1 MQHLNKWTGRSLIKS
16 NGLKIINNPIELE
29 YEIGFHS
36 YLIRMEKTCYCA
48 TRGFGRI
55 NFDTNNSNSK
65 NEWEKNH
72 KLICSRHEIS
82 GIILKF
88 LK

>member
-1 MQHLNKWTGRSLIKS
+1 MQNLNKWTGRNLIQS
-16 NGLKIINNPIELE
+16 DGLKIINNPIELE
-29 YEIGFHS
+29 YKIGFHY
-36 YLIRMEKTCYCA
+36 YLILMNKTCYCS

-55 NFDTNNSNSK
+55 RFDANNSNCK
-65 NEWEKNH
+65 NDWEQNH

-82 GIILKF
+82 GTILKF

>member
-1 MQHLNKWTGRSLIKS
+1 MQTLNKWTGRTLIQS
-16 NGLKIINNPIELE
+16 DGLKIINNPIELE

-36 YLIRMEKTCYCA
+36 YLIRMNKTCYCA

-55 NFDTNNSNSK
+55 NFDTNNCK
-65 NEWEKNH
+65 NDWEKNN
-72 KLICSRHEIS
+72 KLICRRHEIS
-82 GIILKF
+82 GTILKF

>member
-1 MQHLNKWTGRSLIKS
+1 MQHLNKWTGRSLIGS
-16 NGLKIINNPIELE
+16 DGLKIINNPIELE
-29 YEIGFHS
+29 YEIGFHT
-36 YLIRMEKTCYCA
+36 YLILMNKTCYCS

-55 NFDTNNSNSK
+55 AFDNSDLKSDLEENT
-65 NEWEKNH
+65 

-82 GIILKF
+82 GTILKF